1 MTTTVGT
8 TDQVYEL
15 FIKASPERVWDAI
28 VNPEFTL
35 QYFHGVRV
43 EVTPE
48 RRLSSSADGS
58 EIWDENAVLEWDPPR
73 RLSHEWHSFYD
84 PELAGEDKSRVT
96 WEIEAQDGG
105 FSKLTVIHDRL
116 ENAPKTAASVSG
128 AGWMMVLSGLKSV
141 LETGEGL
148 S

>member
-15 FIKASPERVWDAI
+15 FIKATPEQVWEAI
-28 VNPEFTL
+28 IKPEFTL
-35 QYFHGVRV
+35 KYFHGVRI

-48 RRLSSSADGS
+48 RRISANADAS
-58 EIWDENAVLEWDPPR
+58 EIWDENAVLEWDPPH

-84 PELAGEDKSRVT
+84 PELAAEEKSRVT
-96 WEIEAQDGG
+96 WEIESQDGG

-116 ENAPKTAASVSG
+116 ENSPKTAASVSG

-148 S
+148 A